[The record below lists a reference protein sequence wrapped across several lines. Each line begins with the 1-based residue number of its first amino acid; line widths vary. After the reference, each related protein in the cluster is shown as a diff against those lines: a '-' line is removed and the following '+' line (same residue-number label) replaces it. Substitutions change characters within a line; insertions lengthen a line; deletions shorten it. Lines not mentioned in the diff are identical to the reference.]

1 MSQIRVS
8 HHTIIHDVAHVQNMW
23 LWHLNLVYHTEHAT
37 FDLQSEPL
45 LFIPRAGGGWIR
57 FKDIHFEMRCS
68 VPAPSLWVMR
78 ITRNFSVGDAARVWG
93 FGARKNGVSKYL
105 IKWG

>member
-1 MSQIRVS
+1 MSQICVS

-45 LFIPRAGGGWIR
+45 LVTPRAGGGWIR
-57 FKDIHFEMRCS
+57 IKDINFEMRRS

-78 ITRNFSVGDAARVWG
+78 IARNFPVGDAARVWG
-93 FGARKNGVSKYL
+93 FGA
-105 IKWG
+105 

>member
-8 HHTIIHDVAHVQNMW
+8 HHTIIHDVDVAHVQNMW

-37 FDLQSEPL
+37 FDLQFEPL

-57 FKDIHFEMRCS
+57 IKDINFEMRRS

-78 ITRNFSVGDAARVWG
+78 ITRKF
-93 FGARKNGVSKYL
+93 FGRRCSPCMGVRRT
-105 IKWG
+105 

>member
-37 FDLQSEPL
+37 FNLQSEPL
-45 LFIPRAGGGWIR
+45 LITARAGGGWIR
-57 FKDIHFEMRCS
+57 INDINFEMRCS

-78 ITRNFSVGDAARVWG
+78 IARNFPVGDAARVWG
-93 FGARKNGVSKYL
+93 FGA
-105 IKWG
+105 

>member
-37 FDLQSEPL
+37 FNLQSEPL
-45 LFIPRAGGGWIR
+45 LVIPRAGGGWIR
-57 FKDIHFEMRCS
+57 IKDINFEMRRS

-78 ITRNFSVGDAARVWG
+78 IARNFPVGDAARVWG
-93 FGARKNGVSKYL
+93 FGA
-105 IKWG
+105 

>member
-37 FDLQSEPL
+37 FNLQSEPL
-45 LFIPRAGGGWIR
+45 LVTPRAGGGWIR
-57 FKDIHFEMRCS
+57 INPGTWI
-68 VPAPSLWVMR
+68 VPQGNTAEVPKVR
-78 ITRNFSVGDAARVWG
+78 RAARDV
-93 FGARKNGVSKYL
+93 
-105 IKWG
+105 

>member
-45 LFIPRAGGGWIR
+45 LFIPRAGGGWTR
-57 FKDIHFEMRCS
+57 FKDIHFEMRAT
-68 VPAPSLWVMR
+68 VENAGWALVLLA
-78 ITRNFSVGDAARVWG
+78 FST
-93 FGARKNGVSKYL
+93 S
-105 IKWG
+105 